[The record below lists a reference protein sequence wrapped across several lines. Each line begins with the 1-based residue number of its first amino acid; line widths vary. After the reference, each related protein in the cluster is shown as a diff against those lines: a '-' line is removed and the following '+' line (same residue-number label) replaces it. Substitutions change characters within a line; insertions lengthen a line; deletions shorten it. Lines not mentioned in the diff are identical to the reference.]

1 MITGTFSQYREKYL
15 HDHEGCHALSP
26 GRRRPPESW
35 VFGCVSGT
43 PVAADRVKPDTW
55 KAHLECRAHLNNF
68 HAGSWRIG
76 ENADARFG
84 KIGTDRIAL
93 GGRVSEGS
101 PVLPGGFAP
110 GSRIAGYLL
119 EEQIGQGGMAVVF
132 RAHDE
137 RLDRTVALKILSPAL
152 AADDAFRLRFIR
164 ESRAAAAVDDPHIIP
179 VFEAGEASGVLFI
192 AMRFVRGGDV
202 KGLLAMGQLMPIG
215 RAVEI
220 VSQAASA
227 LDAAHGRG
235 LVHRD
240 VKPANML
247 LDASSGAG
255 RPDHVYLSDFGLSK
269 GSLQTSGLTGTGTF
283 LGTLDYISP
292 EQIEGKP
299 VDGRADEYALACAA
313 FELLSGAPPFQREE
327 AMAVMYAQL
336 SEPPPPVTRRRRDL
350 PLAVNDVFFR
360 ALAKAPADRYASC
373 REFAAALRDA
383 LGIRPYD
390 SGERTSPG
398 AEFEA
403 TRIVGSSQPGT
414 APRLPEQP
422 SYPGPG
428 YAGQGAPAGVSGGQ
442 GAGGQGAGP
451 GGGPFGPPVGAGAVG
466 GEFREAETR
475 RADGGRQTS
484 PDQTAAH
491 WQQPLAGYDDY
502 GGQASLARPWWKS
515 PLALVAAVVVL
526 IAGGAAAYA
535 LTRNTGGGHGGGVS
549 TGGASQHPPV
559 ALPPLKPPK
568 CSQLAAAA
576 AKVHHA
582 SQFFPTVNGS
592 GSPFGIQVTKDGQA
606 LFVVTDHFLDVY
618 RLGSDGIPTASQW
631 SYPISTSPGVATN
644 AVLTP
649 DGGHLLVASSN
660 GIDIFSTADAEA
672 GNASAFV
679 GTLTVPGITH
689 YGRAIDVAVTP
700 DGNWAFVSLGFAD
713 EVGVFDLATALRKH
727 LFTQSFIGSLSVG
740 ANPTGLTMS
749 RDGSTLYATSWV
761 RANPPVPGFL
771 SVIDVAKATNQS
783 QMKSAV
789 ISKVKTGCQPAR
801 IALSRDE
808 KTVWVTTEQSNYVL
822 GCSASLL
829 RTEPRKALIAKVL
842 VGKVPIAI
850 ALLRGSRI
858 LVADSG
864 GDLAVIDSSA
874 ALARKPG
881 ALLGLIPAH
890 TDPHEIA
897 VNSSGTIAY
906 VTNRLS
912 NEIQVVNLTKIP

>member
-1 MITGTFSQYREKYL
+1 V
-15 HDHEGCHALSP
+15 
-26 GRRRPPESW
+26 ESW
-35 VFGCVSGT
+35 VFGRVSET
-43 PVAADRVKPDTW
+43 PVAAGKVKPDTW

-68 HAGSWRIG
+68 QAGSWQIG

-101 PVLPGGFAP
+101 PVLPGGFGP
-110 GSRIAGYLL
+110 GSRVAGYLL

-137 RLDRTVALKILSPAL
+137 RLDRTVALKILAPAL

-192 AMRFVRGGDV
+192 AMRYVRGGDV

-247 LDASSGAG
+247 LDVSSGAG

-313 FELLSGAPPFQREE
+313 FELLSGSPPFQRDE

-350 PLAVNDVFFR
+350 PLAVNDVFFK

-390 SGERTSPG
+390 SGERPMPG

-414 APRLPEQP
+414 APRPPDQP

-428 YAGQGAPAGVSGGQ
+428 YAGQEAPTGVAGGQ

-451 GGGPFGPPVGAGAVG
+451 GGGPFGPPVGAGAIGG
-466 GEFREAETR
+466 GEIREAETR
-475 RADGGRQTS
+475 RADGGRQTA

-491 WQQPLAGYDDY
+491 WQQPLPGYADY

-515 PLALVAAVVVL
+515 PLALVAAVIVL

-535 LTRNTGGGHGGGVS
+535 LTRNSGGGGGPGGGGQKGGGH
-549 TGGASQHPPV
+549 HHHV

-568 CSQLAAAA
+568 CKQATASA
-576 AKVHHA
+576 AKVHNA
-582 SQFFPTVNGS
+582 SQFTPTVAGT
-592 GSPFGIQVTKDGQA
+592 GSPFGVQVSKDGRA
-606 LFVVTDHFLDVY
+606 LFVVTDRFLDVY
-618 RLGSDGIPTASQW
+618 KLASDGTLTAGQW
-631 SYPISTSPGVATN
+631 SYPIPSSPGVATN

-649 DGGHLLVASSN
+649 DGSHLLVASSN
-660 GIDIFSTADAEA
+660 GIDVFSTAAAEA
-672 GNASAFV
+672 QNSSAYV
-679 GTLTVPGITH
+679 GTLTVPGIAPR

-700 DGNWAFVSLGFAD
+700 DGKWAFVSLGFAD
-713 EVGVFDLATALRKH
+713 EVGVFDLGTALRTNNFTSSS
-727 LFTQSFIGSLSVG
+727 LFVGSLSIG

-749 RDGSTLYATSWV
+749 SDGSTLYATAWITAS
-761 RANPPVPGFL
+761 PPVPGVL
-771 SVIDVAKATNQS
+771 AVIDVAKATNPT

-789 ISKVKTGCQPAR
+789 VSKVTTGCQPAR
-801 IALSRDE
+801 IAISRDN

-822 GCSASLL
+822 GYSASML
-829 RTEPRKALIAKVL
+829 RNKPGKSLIAKVK
-842 VGKVPIAI
+842 VGKNPIAI
-850 ALLRGSRI
+850 ALLSGQRM

-864 GDLAVIDSSA
+864 DTAGPPNDLAVINSA
-874 ALARKPG
+874 LALARKPG
-881 ALLGLIPAH
+881 ALLGLIRAH
-890 TDPHEIA
+890 VDPHEIA
-897 VNSSGTIAY
+897 VNPAGTIAY

-912 NEIQVVNLTKIP
+912 DEIQVVNLSKIP